1 MFLSVGIL
9 KGGDNRQITLFR
21 SGGQFPLVIVR
32 PEPDN
37 TALRVRTDLDP
48 L

>member
-1 MFLSVGIL
+1 M
-9 KGGDNRQITLFR
+9 
-21 SGGQFPLVIVR
+21 SGGQFPLVIAR
-32 PEPDN
+32 REPDN